1 MIMMVSPGQR
11 RALVYGTV
19 SVLHGLAVAWI
30 ANPDLSQTAIVVS
43 LLVACGAFLAH
54 LLFRR
59 LLPRVLDDPSIWP
72 VWVRAF
78 AIVVM
83 NFVLLQMVAFN
94 LSDEMAP
101 MAIVVG
107 ITLGLAM
114 QAYWFSQRPAS
125 ETSSRMATLSIYTA
139 CLMLPFAGLYDW
151 LPPAAIWAS
160 VAAIPAWHASRLAAA
175 ESADH
180 VVASRLMSASILT
193 FVVIMLTG
201 LMLTALLP
209 LR

>member
-1 MIMMVSPGQR
+1 MTMIVSPGQR
-11 RALVYGTV
+11 RALVYGPV

-30 ANPDLSQTAIVVS
+30 ANPGLSHTAIAVS
-43 LLVACGAFLAH
+43 LVVAFGAFVAH

-72 VWVRAF
+72 VWARAF
-78 AIVVM
+78 AIVAM
-83 NFVLLQMVAFN
+83 NFVLVQVVAFN
-94 LSDEMAP
+94 LSDAMTP

-114 QAYWFSQRPAS
+114 QAYWFSQRPPS
-125 ETSSRMATLSIYTA
+125 EASSRMAALSIYTV

-160 VAAIPAWHASRLAAA
+160 VAAIPAWHAIRLAATG
-175 ESADH
+175 SADH
-180 VVASRLMSASILT
+180 LAASRLMSASILT

>member
-1 MIMMVSPGQR
+1 MSMMVSPGQR
-11 RALVYGTV
+11 RALVYGPV

-59 LLPRVLDDPSIWP
+59 FLPRVLDDPSIWP

-94 LSDEMAP
+94 LAG
-101 MAIVVG
+101 ACR
-107 ITLGLAM
+107 
-114 QAYWFSQRPAS
+114 QR
-125 ETSSRMATLSIYTA
+125 
-139 CLMLPFAGLYDW
+139 G
-151 LPPAAIWAS
+151 
-160 VAAIPAWHASRLAAA
+160 
-175 ESADH
+175 
-180 VVASRLMSASILT
+180 
-193 FVVIMLTG
+193 G
-201 LMLTALLP
+201 
-209 LR
+209 

>member
-1 MIMMVSPGQR
+1 MTMVVSPGQR
-11 RALVYGTV
+11 RALVYGPV

-30 ANPDLSQTAIVVS
+30 ANPGLSHTAIAVS
-43 LLVACGAFLAH
+43 LVVAVGTFVAH

-72 VWVRAF
+72 GWARAF
-78 AIVVM
+78 AIVAM
-83 NFVLLQMVAFN
+83 NFVLVQVVAFN
-94 LSDEMAP
+94 LSDAMTP

-107 ITLGLAM
+107 MTLGLAM

-125 ETSSRMATLSIYTA
+125 ETSSRMAALSIYTA

-175 ESADH
+175 ELADH
-180 VVASRLMSASILT
+180 LAASRLMSASILT

>member
-1 MIMMVSPGQR
+1 MTITVSPGQR
-11 RALVYGTV
+11 RALVYGPV

-30 ANPDLSQTAIVVS
+30 ADPGLSYTAIAVS
-43 LLVACGAFLAH
+43 LVVAFGAFVAH

-72 VWVRAF
+72 VWARAF
-78 AIVVM
+78 AIVAM
-83 NFVLLQMVAFN
+83 NFVLVQVVAFN
-94 LSDEMAP
+94 LSDQMAP

-114 QAYWFSQRPAS
+114 QAYWFSQRPSS
-125 ETSSRMATLSIYTA
+125 ESSSRMAALSIYTA

-160 VAAIPAWHASRLAAA
+160 VAAIPAWHASRLAAV
-175 ESADH
+175 ESADYLA
-180 VVASRLMSASILT
+180 ASRLMSASILT

>member
-1 MIMMVSPGQR
+1 MTITVSPGQR
-11 RALVYGTV
+11 RALVYGPV

-30 ANPDLSQTAIVVS
+30 ADPGLSYTAIAVS
-43 LLVACGAFLAH
+43 LVVAFGAFVAH

-72 VWVRAF
+72 VWARAF
-78 AIVVM
+78 AIVAM
-83 NFVLLQMVAFN
+83 NFVLVQVVAFN
-94 LSDEMAP
+94 LSDQMAP

-114 QAYWFSQRPAS
+114 QAYWFSQRPSS
-125 ETSSRMATLSIYTA
+125 ESSSRMAALSIYTA

-175 ESADH
+175 ESADYLA
-180 VVASRLMSASILT
+180 ASRLMSASILT

>member
-1 MIMMVSPGQR
+1 MTMMVSPGQR
-11 RALVYGTV
+11 RALVYGPV
-19 SVLHGLAVAWI
+19 SVLHGLAVGWI
-30 ANPDLSQTAIVVS
+30 ANPGLSHTAIAVSFVV
-43 LLVACGAFLAH
+43 AFGAFVAH

-72 VWVRAF
+72 VWARAF

-83 NFVLLQMVAFN
+83 NFILVQLVAFN
-94 LSDEMAP
+94 LADAMTP

-114 QAYWFSQRPAS
+114 QAYWFSQRPSS
-125 ETSSRMATLSIYTA
+125 EASSRMAALSIYTA

-160 VAAIPAWHASRLAAA
+160 VAAIPAWHASRLAAT

-180 VVASRLMSASILT
+180 VAASRLMSASIFT